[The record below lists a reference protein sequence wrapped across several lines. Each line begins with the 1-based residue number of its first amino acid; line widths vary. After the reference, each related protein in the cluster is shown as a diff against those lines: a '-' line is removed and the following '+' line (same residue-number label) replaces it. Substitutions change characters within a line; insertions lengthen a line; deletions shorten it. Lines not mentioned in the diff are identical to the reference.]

1 WWFARFVADTYGVD
15 ALRRL
20 YLLACGPDHPDLT
33 AAVRGALGI
42 EMSELQGAW
51 AGWLESLATPPRTG
65 AERPHDGFGVP
76 VPGRRAK

>member
-1 WWFARFVADTYGVD
+1 D

-51 AGWLESLATPPRTG
+51 AGWLSR
-65 AERPHDGFGVP
+65 
-76 VPGRRAK
+76 